1 MNRSNHPSRADVLA
15 LGAATFVAQAAPV
28 LAESTPAPLIPLHAA
43 SSSNDEVTPFLYAME
58 SGMFKR
64 AGIDAHIDRMA
75 SGSAIV
81 AGVAGGALD
90 IGKSSM
96 PSLLAARG
104 KGIPLTLLA
113 PGGEYNGDHPSFG
126 LVIKSDS
133 AIKTGADLNGL
144 TAAVSAI
151 DDLYTIAMKT
161 WIDAHGGD
169 SSTVKLV
176 EVPMAIVAD
185 GVASGRVAFGT
196 LTQPFLKTA
205 LDGGKVKLLA
215 YSATA
220 IAPRFTMTAWFAQG
234 DFATKNPA
242 LAAAFVRVMHDAA
255 IYTNAHHA
263 ETAPMLARFL
273 SVQPQDIASLG
284 DRVTAGTVLTP
295 QLMKPLVD
303 AAARYH
309 VVPAPIDPRDLISPV
324 AYR

>member
-1 MNRSNHPSRADVLA
+1 MRSSHLSRARLLA
-15 LGAATFVAQAAPV
+15 LGGAAFLAPSAA
-28 LAESTPAPLIPLHAA
+28 ASADTAPALIPLHAA

-58 SGMFKR
+58 AGLFKR
-64 AGIDAHIDRMA
+64 AGIDAKIDRLP
-75 SGSAIV
+75 SGSTIV
-81 AGVAGGALD
+81 AGVLGGAFD

-104 KGIPLTLLA
+104 KGLPLTCLA
-113 PGGEYNGDHPSFG
+113 PGGEYSADHPSFG

-133 AIKTGADLNGL
+133 PIKSGADLNGS

-176 EVPMAIVAD
+176 EIPISTVAAS
-185 GVASGRVAFGT
+185 VAGGRVAVGT
-196 LTQPFLKTA
+196 LTQPFLKDG
-205 LDGGKVKLLA
+205 LDGGTVKLLG

-220 IAPRFTMTAWFAQG
+220 IAPRFTMTAWFARE
-234 DFATKNPA
+234 DFAAKNPA

-284 DRVTAGTVLTP
+284 DRVTAGTLLTP
-295 QLMKPLVD
+295 QLMKPLLD
-303 AAARYH
+303 AATRYH
-309 VVPAPIDPRDLISPV
+309 VVASAIDPRELISPV
-324 AYR
+324 AFH

>member
-1 MNRSNHPSRADVLA
+1 MKYSSQLSRPRLLA
-15 LGAATFVAQAAPV
+15 LGGAALLTSPA
-28 LAESTPAPLIPLHAA
+28 LAFADSPPELLTLRAA
-43 SSSNDEVTPFLYAME
+43 SSSNDEVTPFLYAMDA
-58 SGMFKR
+58 GLFKR
-64 AGIDAHIDRMA
+64 AGIDAHIDRLP

-81 AGVAGGALD
+81 AGVLGGAFD

-104 KGIPLTLLA
+104 KGLPLTCLA
-113 PGGEYNGDHPSFG
+113 PGGEYNSEHPSFG

-133 AIKTGADLNGL
+133 PIKSGADLNGA

-151 DDLYTIAMKT
+151 NDLYTIAMKT

-176 EVPMAIVAD
+176 EVPISTVAAT
-185 GVASGRVAFGT
+185 VASGRVAVGT
-196 LTQPFLKTA
+196 LTQPFLKNG
-205 LDGGKVKLLA
+205 LDGGQIKLLG

-220 IAPRFTMTAWFAQG
+220 IAPRFTMTAWFAES
-234 DFATKNPA
+234 DFAAKHPA

-255 IYTNAHHA
+255 VYTNAHHA
-263 ETAPMLARFL
+263 ETVPMLARFL

-309 VVPAPIDPRDLISPV
+309 VVPSPIDPRTLISPV

>member
-1 MNRSNHPSRADVLA
+1 MTRLSHLSRAKLLA
-15 LGAATFVAQAAPV
+15 LGAAALAAP
-28 LAESTPAPLIPLHAA
+28 AAPAFAQTAPAPMTLRAA

-64 AGIDAHIDRMA
+64 AGIDAHIDRLP
-75 SGSAIV
+75 SGSTIV
-81 AGVAGGALD
+81 AGVVGGAFD

-104 KGIPLTLLA
+104 KGINLTLLS
-113 PGGEYNGDHPSFG
+113 PGGEYSSEHPSFG

-133 AIKTGADLNGL
+133 TIKSGADLNGT

-176 EVPMAIVAD
+176 EVPIAVVAEA
-185 GVASGRVAFGT
+185 VASGRVAVGT
-196 LTQPFLKTA
+196 LTQPFLKNG
-205 LDGGKVKLLA
+205 LDAGRVKLLG

-220 IAPRFTMTAWFAQG
+220 IAPHFTMTAWFAKD
-234 DFATKNPA
+234 DFAAKNPA
-242 LAAAFVRVMHDAA
+242 LAAAFVRVMHDASV
-255 IYTNAHHA
+255 YSNAHHA
-263 ETAPMLARFL
+263 ETLPLLARFL
-273 SVQPQDIASLG
+273 SLQPQDIASLG
-284 DRVTAGTVLTP
+284 ERVQLGTALSP

-303 AAARYH
+303 AAAKYH
-309 VVPAPIDPRDLISPV
+309 VVPAPVDPRDLISPV
-324 AYR
+324 ALH

>member
-1 MNRSNHPSRADVLA
+1 MLA
-15 LGAATFVAQAAPV
+15 LGGAALLAP
-28 LAESTPAPLIPLHAA
+28 ASPARADTAPGMMTLRAA

-58 SGMFKR
+58 SGLFKK
-64 AGIDAHIDRMA
+64 AGIDAHIDRLP

-81 AGVAGGALD
+81 AGVVGGAFD

-96 PSLLAARG
+96 PSLLAAHG
-104 KGIPLTLLA
+104 KGIPLTCLA
-113 PGGEYNGDHPSFG
+113 PGGEYSGEHPSFG
-126 LVIKSDS
+126 LVVKPDS
-133 AIKTGADLNGL
+133 AIKSGADLNGT

-176 EVPMAIVAD
+176 EVPISTVAAT
-185 GVASGRVAFGT
+185 VASGLVAVGT
-196 LTQPFLKTA
+196 LTQPFLKNG
-205 LDGGKVKLLA
+205 LDAGTVKLLA

-220 IAPRFTMTAWFAQG
+220 IASRFTMTAWFARD
-234 DFATKNPA
+234 DFAAKNPA

-255 IYTNAHHA
+255 IYANAHHA
-263 ETAPMLARFL
+263 ETLPMLARFL
-273 SVQPQDIASLG
+273 SLQPQDVASLG
-284 DRVTAGTVLTP
+284 ERVTAGTVLTP

-309 VVPAPIDPRDLISPV
+309 VVPGPVDPRDLISPV

>member
-1 MNRSNHPSRADVLA
+1 MRLSERLSRAELLA
-15 LGAATFVAQAAPV
+15 LGAAALVIPGLPSRA
-28 LAESTPAPLIPLHAA
+28 LADGLTLHAA
-43 SSSNDEVTPFLYAME
+43 SSSNDEVTPFLYAMD
-58 SGMFKR
+58 GGLFKR
-64 AGIDAHIDRMA
+64 AGIDAQIDRLP

-81 AGVAGGALD
+81 AGVLGGSFDL
-90 IGKSSM
+90 GKSSM

-104 KGIPLTLLA
+104 KGLPLTCLA
-113 PGGEYNGDHPSFG
+113 PGGEYNAEHPSFG
-126 LVIKSDS
+126 LVVKTDGPIQS
-133 AIKTGADLNGL
+133 AADLNGK

-169 SSTVKLV
+169 SASVKLA
-176 EVPMAIVAD
+176 EVPIGTVTE
-185 GVASGRVAFGT
+185 GVASGRVAVGT
-196 LTQPFLKTA
+196 LTQPFLKA
-205 LDGGKVKLLA
+205 GLDSGRVKLLG

-220 IAPRFTMTAWFAQG
+220 IAPHFTMTAWFARD
-234 DFATKNPA
+234 DFAKKNPA

-255 IYTNAHHA
+255 VYSNAHHA

-273 SVQPQDIASLG
+273 SVQPQDIAALG
-284 DRVTAGTVLTP
+284 DRVTAGTALTP

-309 VVPAPIDPRDLISPV
+309 VVPGPVDPRDLISPV

>member
-1 MNRSNHPSRADVLA
+1 MRRLSHLSRAELLA
-15 LGAATFVAQAAPV
+15 LGGAALAAPAV
-28 LAESTPAPLIPLHAA
+28 PAFAQTAPAMMTLRAA

-58 SGMFKR
+58 AGLFKK
-64 AGIDAHIDRMA
+64 AGIDAHIDRLP
-75 SGSAIV
+75 SGATIV
-81 AGVAGGALD
+81 AGVLGGAFD

-104 KGIPLTLLA
+104 KGILLTCLA
-113 PGGEYNGDHPSFG
+113 PGGEYSAEHPSFG
-126 LVIKSDS
+126 LVVKSDS
-133 AIKTGADLNGL
+133 PIKTGADLNGL
-144 TAAVSAI
+144 TASVSAI

-169 SSTVKLV
+169 STTVKLV
-176 EVPMAIVAD
+176 EVPIGVVAD
-185 GVASGRVAFGT
+185 SVASGRFAVGT
-196 LTQPFLKTA
+196 LTQPFLKNG
-205 LDGGKVKLLA
+205 LDAGHVKLLA

-220 IAPRFTMTAWFAQG
+220 IAQHFTMTAWFARD
-234 DFATKNPA
+234 DFAAKNPA

-255 IYTNAHHA
+255 VYCNAHHA

-273 SVQPQDIASLG
+273 SLQPQDIASLG
-284 DRVTAGTVLTP
+284 DRVLLGTSLTP

-309 VVPAPIDPRDLISPV
+309 VVPGPIDARDLISPV

>member
-1 MNRSNHPSRADVLA
+1 MKPWNRLSRSRVLA
-15 LGAATFVAQAAPV
+15 LGAAALAAPAV
-28 LAESTPAPLIPLHAA
+28 PAIADTAPPLMTLHAA

-64 AGIDAHIDRMA
+64 AGIDAKIDRLP
-75 SGSAIV
+75 SGSTIV
-81 AGVAGGALD
+81 AGVLGGAFD
-90 IGKSSM
+90 VGKSSM

-104 KGIPLTLLA
+104 KGIPLTCLA
-113 PGGEYNGDHPSFG
+113 PGGEYSADHPSFG
-126 LVIKSDS
+126 LVVKADS
-133 AIKTGADLNGL
+133 AIKSGADLNGL

-176 EVPMAIVAD
+176 EVPISTVAAT
-185 GVASGRVAFGT
+185 VASGRVAVGT
-196 LTQPFLKTA
+196 LTQPFLK
-205 LDGGKVKLLA
+205 DGLNGGTVKLLG

-220 IAPRFTMTAWFAQG
+220 IGQRFTMTAWFARD
-234 DFATKNPA
+234 DFAAKNPA

-255 IYTNAHHA
+255 IYSNAHHA

-273 SVQPQDIASLG
+273 SVQPDDIASLG
-284 DRVTAGTVLTP
+284 DRVTAGITLTP

-303 AAARYH
+303 AATRYH
-309 VVPAPIDPRDLISPV
+309 VAPPVDSRDLISPA